1 MKNPAIEAAK
11 RQRQQSRWALSLL
24 GDYRQRGRAVILAS
38 GQTAKRL
45 IVLASKILTDQC
57 ELTGENPAEIL
68 DAIKA
73 AI

>member
-24 GDYRQRGRAVILAS
+24 RDYRQRGRVVILDS
-38 GQTAKRL
+38 GQAAERL
-45 IVLASKILTDQC
+45 VVLASKILTDRC
-57 ELTGENPAEIL
+57 ELTGEDPAEVL
-68 DAIKA
+68 DAIEA